1 MKRFQLLLLL
11 VALCVALFNCN
22 TSKQKE
28 DDANEKF
35 SVFFEKFIKAFN
47 EKKTNE
53 INKHI
58 NSKYGFFV
66 IDNPGAY
73 TVVYRFDSFNEFA
86 IRSGNFSIEYD
97 KLLNVDC
104 KLTDGKRPYYDC
116 EKGWDKE
123 GCFLEKTPEFKLY
136 ELYESMVEYFLV
148 DSISVKEEMELV
160 TDFDT
165 MTTRLVYSTDKIA
178 GFYFGEIEGKWY
190 LLCIDE
196 VTPCSA

>member
-1 MKRFQLLLLL
+1 MRKTLQILFVLSF
-11 VALCVALFNCN
+11 CVTMISCN
-22 TSKQKE
+22 TPKHDGS
-28 DDANEKF
+28 DTSLNF
-35 SVFFEKFIKAFN
+35 TSFWVSFVKAFN

-53 INKHI
+53 INKYI

-86 IRSGNFSIEYD
+86 IRSGDFSIEYD
-97 KLLNVDC
+97 KILNVDC

-148 DSISVKEEMELV
+148 DSNSVKEEMELV

-165 MTTRLVYSTDKIA
+165 MNTRLVYSTDKA
-178 GFYFGEIEGKWY
+178 VGFYFGEIDGKWY